1 MMMDDRLLVT
11 VEAAAQRLGLS
22 RGTVYPLVLSGDIP
36 SIKIGRARRIPVDE
50 LEAWIERKLDIQAP
64 QEPVAGHL
72 ARLREM
78 ASDA

>member
-50 LEAWIERKLDIQAP
+50 LEAWIE
-64 QEPVAGHL
+64 PVSYTHL
-72 ARLREM
+72 TLPTPPYV
-78 ASDA
+78 